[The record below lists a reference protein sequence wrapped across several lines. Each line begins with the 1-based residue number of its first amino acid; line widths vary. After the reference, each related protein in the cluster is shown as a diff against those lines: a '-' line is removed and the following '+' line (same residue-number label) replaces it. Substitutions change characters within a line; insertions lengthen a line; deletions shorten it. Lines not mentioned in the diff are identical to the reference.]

1 MWWIK
6 KRSVVECCSFSET
19 TLAYCLVDEKPLLQ
33 RFLVTAGVEAVHQ
46 QQNTWELAI
55 KGDLMLETPLLFH
68 VEKIKVMQNMINLL
82 MFGTRKHLYQK
93 SESLHMDGHKHPAL
107 LHFDIRKSLLQERQE
122 SVYFLV
128 TLFTHGSQSESEN
141 EWWSIAKKI
150 GQFLKLRFRHL
161 FLRQC

>member
-68 VEKIKVMQNMINLL
+68 VEKN
-82 MFGTRKHLYQK
+82 
-93 SESLHMDGHKHPAL
+93 
-107 LHFDIRKSLLQERQE
+107 
-122 SVYFLV
+122 
-128 TLFTHGSQSESEN
+128 QSDAEYD
-141 EWWSIAKKI
+141 
-150 GQFLKLRFRHL
+150 
-161 FLRQC
+161 